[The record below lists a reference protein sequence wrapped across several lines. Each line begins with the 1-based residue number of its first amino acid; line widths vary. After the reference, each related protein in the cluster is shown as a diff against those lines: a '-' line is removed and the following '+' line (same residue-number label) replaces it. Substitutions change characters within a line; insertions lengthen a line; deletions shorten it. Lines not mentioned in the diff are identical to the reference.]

1 MSFSSNTK
9 ESLLEELPTK
19 NCCKKAFLF
28 GMLTYANVFARD
40 RIKLI
45 TEIKPAAD
53 AVISLLDELYG
64 IRTNLYITE
73 HKNSREYDDASGA
86 VNGYKITVSDKKQIE
101 KMSADLPRGT
111 LSLYRVNR
119 ELFERGCDKCRAH
132 YLRGAFI
139 VCGTVSRPDS
149 SFHLELSTP
158 YRNLASDTV
167 TLCTESG
174 VAPRMTV
181 RGSSNVIYYKRNSD
195 IADFLALIG
204 ANSASFEYINE
215 SIVRENR
222 GLANRAVNCDTAN
235 IRKTVNAAT
244 EVMEAVAYL
253 RENGLM
259 DKLPDDL
266 QRTAELRVGNPQA
279 SLSELSEMSQPRL
292 TKSGVNHRI
301 KKIIE
306 FAEKYKRGN
315 KD

>member
-9 ESLLEELPTK
+9 ESLLAELPSK
-19 NCCKKAFLF
+19 HCCKKAFLF
-28 GMLTYANVFARD
+28 GMLTYSNVFTRD

-53 AVISLLDELYG
+53 AVIALLEELYG
-64 IRTNLYITE
+64 IKTNLYVTE
-73 HKNSREYDDASGA
+73 HKNSREYDDTTDA
-86 VNGYKITVSDKKQIE
+86 VNSYKITVADKKQIE
-101 KMSADLPRGT
+101 KMFSDLPRGT

-119 ELFERGCDKCRAH
+119 ELFDGGCEKCRSY

-139 VCGTVSRPDS
+139 VCGTVSRPES

-167 TLCTESG
+167 ALCTESG
-174 VAPRMTV
+174 VEPKMTV
-181 RGSSNVIYYKRNSD
+181 RGSSNVIYYKKNSD

-204 ANSASFEYINE
+204 ANTASFEYINE

-222 GLANRAVNCDTAN
+222 GIANRAVNCDTAN
-235 IRKTVNAAT
+235 IRKTVNAAS
-244 EVMEAVAYL
+244 EVMSAVAYL

-266 QRTAELRVGNPQA
+266 KKTAELRVDNPQA
-279 SLSELSEMSQPRL
+279 SLAELSLMSQPKL

-301 KKIIE
+301 KKIVE

>member
-64 IRTNLYITE
+64 IRTYRTPAR
-73 HKNSREYDDASGA
+73 HRDDDASGA
-86 VNGYKITVSDKKQIE
+86 VNSYKITVSDKKQIE

-259 DKLPDDL
+259 DKLP
-266 QRTAELRVGNPQA
+266 
-279 SLSELSEMSQPRL
+279 EMSQPRL